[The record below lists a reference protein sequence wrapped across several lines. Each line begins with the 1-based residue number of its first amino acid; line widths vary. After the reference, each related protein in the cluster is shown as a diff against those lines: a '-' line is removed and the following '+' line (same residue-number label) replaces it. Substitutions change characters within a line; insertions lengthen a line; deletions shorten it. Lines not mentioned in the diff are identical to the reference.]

1 MSLLQ
6 LRSDINIAGIAC
18 LSGYLPL
25 GYKAGVVSSVN
36 KGTPVRKWHGTA
48 DPVVSLSTAMLEA
61 SLCAGTN
68 SWAQNACC

>member
-25 GYKAGVVSSVN
+25 AYKAGVVSSIN
-36 KGTPVRKWHGTA
+36 KGTPVRMWHGTA
-48 DPVVSLSTAMLEA
+48 DPVVSLGGAWLQG
-61 SLCAGTN
+61 SLCAGMD
-68 SWAQNACC
+68 